1 MKKTAVQERVQDA
14 GGQVLFFNGARV
26 MGLLAMSRAIGDR
39 SLRPF
44 VIPDPEVTIISRRPE
59 DQLLILASDGLWDV
73 VNNQEA
79 CTLAMRCMQ
88 KARDKG
94 ACETNA
100 ARLTATVLARA
111 AIDRGSRDNITVVVV
126 DLRPPLDSTSKDTET
141 TATSQER
148 QESKIDGASSS
159 KQSASKTTPEKEE
172 GEEANAS
179 NLPLRD
185 VDPER
190 GSHVK
195 NEFHGEGAFEHRQ
208 GLVPVQVQP

>member
-1 MKKTAVQERVQDA
+1 MQDA

-44 VIPDPEVTIISRRPE
+44 VIPDPEVTIISRLPE

-126 DLRPPLDSTSKDTET
+126 DLRPPVELTSKDTPT
-141 TATSQER
+141 TAVSEEQ
-148 QESKIDGASSS
+148 QGSIGAAPKQGAS
-159 KQSASKTTPEKEE
+159 KAPHEEE
-172 GEEANAS
+172 GGKEAQANGP
-179 NLPLRD
+179 PLRD

-195 NEFHGEGAFEHRQ
+195 SDFHGEGAFEHRQ